1 MRLTAGTM
9 WTVLA
14 FVLSALFAIL
24 ICGPAMVDPTNT
36 SWIIADLATQH
47 FGWEQYR
54 ADPGSILSLTTNR
67 SSWPLPMNISLFDSM
82 PIIAFGLKL
91 IAPILPENFQYLGP
105 TFVANV
111 GLQGAFAY
119 LLLKESAPKQQPDW
133 RFSVALLLGA
143 SFFATAPVLFARLY
157 MGHASLTAQWLIV
170 AALWLYARSNRVSF
184 AKTIFGYA
192 LLCALSAGIT
202 PYLSVMVL
210 LVYAGYI
217 LAVAMKRQLT
227 YRRAAVLLVPIGALA
242 ISLSLFGFLDP
253 FGKGAYPG
261 SGYGYYS
268 SNFNTLFNPMPEYI
282 GSSILPP
289 LPLSLPGQYE
299 GFGYVGLGGLCI
311 IAFGMLYGRIKGNP
325 NVRPNLPLYAVA
337 VAAFILAISRYVSIG
352 TFIGEIHL
360 PGVVTQALEIFRSS
374 GRFVWVTIYILLFA
388 AISNILKHL
397 EPKHGFYVLLIG
409 ATLQFVDLAAPYVS
423 LHQRFATFH
432 ARRFTDPLYAE
443 LGKAHDTLI
452 VLPPWQCG
460 PWQYRRGIT
469 PMEYDQMV
477 FEPISNLVADN
488 HLRTNSFYAG
498 RLLIAQADY
507 HCDSFP
513 QNFEAKPLDPRTAY
527 IFSMRNFLEHGKFAA
542 QTHYCDFAEDLF
554 LCRGDRGQAGLSDRA
569 KRAMALVPTAQ
580 HFHIKL

>member
-1 MRLTAGTM
+1 M
-9 WTVLA
+9 WIVLA
-14 FVLSALFAIL
+14 FVLSALFAVL
-24 ICGPAMVDPTNT
+24 ICGPVMVDPTNT

-54 ADPGSILSLTTNR
+54 ADPASILSLTTDR
-67 SSWPLPMNISLFDSM
+67 SSWPLPMNVSLFDSM
-82 PIIAFGLKL
+82 PIIAFLLKL
-91 IAPILPENFQYLGP
+91 IAPLLPANFQYIGP
-105 TFVANV
+105 AFVANV

-119 LLLKESAPKQQPDW
+119 LLLKESAPRQGPDW
-133 RFSVALLLGA
+133 RFNVALFVGA

-157 MGHASLTAQWLIV
+157 MGHPSLTAQWLIV
-170 AALWLYARSNRVSF
+170 AALWLYVRAERVSF
-184 AKTIFGYA
+184 AKTIFGFA
-192 LLCALSAGIT
+192 LLCAISAGIT

-210 LVYAGYI
+210 LVYAGFV
-217 LAVAMKRQLT
+217 LALAMKGQFTRQ
-227 YRRAAVLLVPIGALA
+227 RAAATLIPLGTMAIALYA
-242 ISLSLFGFLDP
+242 FGFLDP

-268 SNFNTLFNPMPEYI
+268 SNFNTLFNPMPDYI

-299 GFGYVGLGGLCI
+299 GYGYVGVGGLCI
-311 IAFGMLYGRIKGNP
+311 IAFGMFYGRVKGNP
-325 NVRPNLPLYAVA
+325 DVRPNLPLYAVA
-337 VAAFILAISRYVSIG
+337 MAAFILALSRYVSIG
-352 TFIGEIHL
+352 TFVGEIHL
-360 PGVVTQALEIFRSS
+360 PAALTHALEIFRSS

-397 EPKHGFYVLLIG
+397 EPKQSFYVLLIG
-409 ATLQFVDLAAPYVS
+409 ATLQFVDLAGPFVS

-432 ARRFTDPLYAE
+432 ARRFSDPLYAG

-452 VLPPWQCG
+452 VMPPWQCG

-477 FEPISNLVADN
+477 FEPISNLVIDN

-498 RLLIAQADY
+498 RLLITQADY
-507 HCDSFP
+507 HCVSFP
-513 QNFEAKPLDPRTAY
+513 QQFEAKPLDPHTAY
-527 IFSMRNFLEHGKFAA
+527 IFSMRNFLLHGKFAA

-569 KRAMALVPTAQ
+569 KRAMALVPTAK